1 MIQNDFYHYINHEW
15 LDRTEIPDEYQRW
28 SVFNELNDVNIER
41 LKTILSSNDTYD
53 SNFSKLLVLHEQYLS
68 RPKEFTLTEELK
80 TILDKLNSFTTKQEL
95 MKFVWEN
102 FNMFDISTPLNL
114 SVYSDYNNANFNILH
129 LSGGGLGLMD
139 RDYYFEDEH
148 AGIREKYKQFMKTF
162 LSLIPE
168 YEIEPDTVYYI
179 EETLARHTYTN
190 VQRRDPHLR
199 NNVMNIEMLETLYP
213 NLYLRQMLE
222 LLNVQHNVEHN
233 DINVSNPS
241 YLKNL
246 DDMWKIITVKRWKQY
261 LMYLYFRKV
270 ASLYSKHAE
279 EILFEFYAKELS
291 GVIKMKPEW
300 KRAIEFV
307 EGKAGMLL
315 SKEYVKRY
323 FPEESK
329 EQVTLMIKYIKDE
342 LEDRIKNNK
351 WMKDSTKEYA
361 LVKLSKMNFKI
372 GYPDK
377 WIDFSGMIISSDNSL
392 FQNVMNV
399 YSFEHDFEFSQLY
412 KNIDRTLWFMCPH
425 EINAYYSPSYN
436 EIVFPAGILS
446 DPFFG
451 DNMARN
457 FGGIGMVIGHEITHG
472 FDDQGRKYDADGNLN
487 EWWDSSDLER
497 FNIEAR
503 KMSEQFNKLTI
514 EGKNINGDLTLGENI
529 ADLGGIIISYN
540 AMQRYIQATGNT
552 LDVKEFFYNYANIWR
567 CKTRR
572 EDTLRRLVIDPH
584 SPPCYRVNQILSN
597 MNEFYDIFNI
607 TKSDGMYMSPEDR
620 VVIW

>member
-1 MIQNDFYHYINHEW
+1 MIQNDFYHTINREW
-15 LDRTEIPDEYQRW
+15 IDSSEIPDEHQRW
-28 SVFNELNDVNIER
+28 SVFNELTDINIER
-41 LKTILSSNDTYD
+41 LKTILSSNSTHD
-53 SNFSKLLVLHEQYLS
+53 SDFSKLLVLHEQYLS
-68 RPKEFTLTEELK
+68 RPYDFVLTDELK
-80 TILDKLNSFTTKQEL
+80 SILDNLDSFNTKQEL
-95 MKFVWEN
+95 MSFVWEN
-102 FNMFDISTPLNL
+102 FNMFDISTSLNL

-129 LSGGGLGLMD
+129 ISGGGLGLMD
-139 RDYYFEDEH
+139 QDYYFKDEH
-148 AGIREKYKQFMKTF
+148 KDIRDKYKLFMQKF

-168 YEIEPDTVYYI
+168 YEIDVDIVYYI
-179 EETLARHTYTN
+179 EETLAKHTYTN

-199 NNVMNIEMLETLYP
+199 NNLMNIEMLESSYP
-213 NLYLRQMLE
+213 NLYLRQMLKVLGIE
-222 LLNVQHNVEHN
+222 PQ
-233 DINVSNPS
+233 DINISNPS

-246 DDMWKIITVKRWKQY
+246 DEMWKIITIKKWKQY
-261 LMYLYFRKV
+261 FIYLYFRKV
-270 ASLYSKHAE
+270 AILFSKHAE
-279 EILFEFYAKELS
+279 EILFDFYTKELS

-329 EQVTLMIKYIKDE
+329 KKVTLMIKYIKDE
-342 LEDRIKNNK
+342 LEERIRHSE
-351 WMKDSTKEYA
+351 WMKESTKEYA
-361 LVKLSKMNFKI
+361 LIKLSKMNFKL

-377 WIDFSGMIISSDNSL
+377 WIDFSNMNVSRDNSL
-392 FQNVMNV
+392 YKNSLNV
-399 YSFEHDFEFSQLY
+399 YSFEHNFEFSQLY
-412 KNIDRTLWFMCPH
+412 KNIDRSLWFMFPH

-436 EIVFPAGILS
+436 EIVFPAGILMA
-446 DPFFG
+446 PFFG

-487 EWWDSSDLER
+487 EWWDSDDLER

-503 KMSEQFNKLTI
+503 KMSEQFSKLMI

-529 ADLGGIIISYN
+529 ADLGGLIISYN
-540 AMQRYIQATGNT
+540 AMNRYIKETGRM
-552 LDVKEFFYNYANIWR
+552 LDVKQFFYNYANIWR

-597 MNEFYDIFNI
+597 MNDFYNIFNI
-607 TKSDGMYMSPEDR
+607 TEFDGMYIPVEDR
-620 VVIW
+620 VIIW